1 MRWIAKDS
9 ERKPD
14 PAPITGTVRI
24 AILIGL
30 IGFAVGL
37 LLSVVFYEQIT
48 NPNKVWYPYTCMV
61 GLVLG
66 VFAWFK
72 VGNR

>member
-1 MRWIAKDS
+1 MRWVAKDS

-14 PAPITGTVRI
+14 PAPIAGTVRI
-24 AILIGL
+24 AVAIGSA
-30 IGFAVGL
+30 GFAIALV
-37 LLSVVFYEQIT
+37 LSIVFYDQIVS
-48 NPNKVWYPYTCMV
+48 PNKVWYPYTCV
-61 GLVLG
+61 AGLVLG

>member
-24 AILIGL
+24 AVLIGL
-30 IGFAVGL
+30 IGFAIGL

-48 NPNKVWYPYTCMV
+48 SPNKVWYPYTCMV

>member
-14 PAPITGTVRI
+14 PTPMTGTARI
-24 AILIGL
+24 AVIVGL
-30 IGFAVGL
+30 IGFAVAL
-37 LLSVVFYEQIT
+37 ILSIVFYEQIT
-48 NPNKVWYPYTCMV
+48 SPNKVWYPYTCLV

-66 VFAWFK
+66 VFAFFRVK
-72 VGNR
+72 DR

>member
-9 ERKPD
+9 DRKPD

-24 AILIGL
+24 AVVIGM
-30 IGFAVGL
+30 IGFALALIG
-37 LLSVVFYEQIT
+37 SVVFYDQIT
-48 NPNKVWYPYTCMV
+48 SPNKAWYPYTCVV

-66 VFAWFK
+66 VFAWFR

>member
-14 PAPITGTVRI
+14 PAPITGTLRLAV
-24 AILIGL
+24 LIGVISFAISL
-30 IGFAVGL
+30 IVC
-37 LLSVVFYEQIT
+37 VVFYDQIT
-48 NPNKVWYPYTCMV
+48 SPNKAWYPYTCVV

-66 VFAWFK
+66 VLAWFK

>member
-14 PAPITGTVRI
+14 PAPITGTVKI
-24 AILIGL
+24 AVLIGL

>member
-14 PAPITGTVRI
+14 PAPINGTVRI
-24 AILIGL
+24 AIVIGM
-30 IGFAVGL
+30 IGFTLAFVV
-37 LLSVVFYEQIT
+37 SVVFYDQIT
-48 NPNKVWYPYTCMV
+48 SPNKVWYPYTCVV

-66 VFAWFK
+66 VLAWFK

>member
-24 AILIGL
+24 AVLIGL

-48 NPNKVWYPYTCMV
+48 SPNKFWYPYTCVV

-66 VFAWFK
+66 FFAWFK

>member
-1 MRWIAKDS
+1 MRWVAKDS

-24 AILIGL
+24 AVVIGL
-30 IGFAVGL
+30 IGFSVAL

-48 NPNKVWYPYTCMV
+48 SPNKVWYPYTCVV

-66 VFAWFK
+66 ILAWFK

>member
-14 PAPITGTVRI
+14 PAPITGTVRKAMVIGMI
-24 AILIGL
+24 AFAIGL
-30 IGFAVGL
+30 AL
-37 LLSVVFYEQIT
+37 CVVFYDSISS
-48 NPNKVWYPYTCMV
+48 PNKVWYPYTCVV

-66 VFAWFK
+66 VLGWFK

>member
-14 PAPITGTVRI
+14 PAPIEGTVRT
-24 AILIGL
+24 AIVIGC
-30 IGFAVGL
+30 IGFAIGL
-37 LLSVVFYEQIT
+37 VVSVVFYDQIT
-48 NPNKVWYPYTCMV
+48 SPNKVWYPYTCVV

-66 VFAWFK
+66 VLAWFK

>member
-9 ERKPD
+9 DRKPD
-14 PAPITGTVRI
+14 PAPITGTLRLAV
-24 AILIGL
+24 LIGV
-30 IGFAVGL
+30 IGFAVAL
-37 LLSVVFYEQIT
+37 VVCVVFYDQIT
-48 NPNKVWYPYTCMV
+48 SPNKAWYPYTAVV

-66 VFAWFK
+66 VLAWFK

>member
-9 ERKPD
+9 DRKPD
-14 PAPITGTVRI
+14 PAPIMGTAKI
-24 AILIGL
+24 AVIVGM
-30 IGFAVGL
+30 IGFALALVFIL
-37 LLSVVFYEQIT
+37 VFYNQIT
-48 NPNKVWYPYTCMV
+48 SPHKIWYPYTCVV

-66 VFAWFK
+66 FFAFFK

>member
-9 ERKPD
+9 ERNPD
-14 PAPITGTVRI
+14 PAPIIGTLRLAV
-24 AILIGL
+24 LIGV
-30 IGFAVGL
+30 IGFSIALIVC
-37 LLSVVFYEQIT
+37 VVFYDQIT
-48 NPNKVWYPYTCMV
+48 SPNKAWYPYTAVV

-66 VFAWFK
+66 ILAWFK

>member
-14 PAPITGTVRI
+14 PAPITGTLRLAV
-24 AILIGL
+24 LIGV
-30 IGFAVGL
+30 IGFAISLVVC
-37 LLSVVFYEQIT
+37 VVFYDQIT
-48 NPNKVWYPYTCMV
+48 SPNKAWYPYTCVV

-66 VFAWFK
+66 VLAWFK